1 MPTVNQTRATAE
13 GSIAGR
19 DINNTVN
26 LNSPHSATVIERL
39 LASLQ
44 SEMDDEKHVQITIDK
59 LQRFY
64 TKRSADGI
72 DGLAAK
78 LEKSGRSAFYFDAIE
93 LKEMFAKL
101 LERWSLYESA
111 QQIFVYLLARAERQF
126 NDIIRPQLNS
136 CDIACINGL
145 VDRLIVEPTVNEC
158 GATVFS
164 IDHNVATGMIYWLAE
179 QCFVRWHV

>member
-1 MPTVNQTRATAE
+1 VSAVNQTRATAE

-26 LNSPHSATVIERL
+26 INSPHSATVVERL
-39 LASLQ
+39 LVSLQ
-44 SEMDDEKHVQITIDK
+44 SEMNDERRIQITIEK

-64 TKRSADGI
+64 TKHSVDGI
-72 DGLAAK
+72 DGLEAK
-78 LEKSGRSAFYFDAIE
+78 LERSGRSAYYYDAIE

-111 QQIFVYLLARAERQF
+111 QQIFVYLLARAERRF
-126 NDIIRPQLNS
+126 NDIIHPQVSNS
-136 CDIACINGL
+136 DIACINGL

-164 IDHNVATGMIYWLAE
+164 IDHNVATGMVYWLAE